1 MIAKSSGSYF
11 ASSAEGK
18 LPFSVRAAPL
28 GDSAMDVLEHSRERF
43 ESSPRA
49 LAAEF
54 AGFEPGPVLEELDGD
69 DIRIL

>member
-1 MIAKSSGSYF
+1 M
-11 ASSAEGK
+11 E
-18 LPFSVRAAPL
+18 
-28 GDSAMDVLEHSRERF
+28 VLEHSNERF

-49 LAAEF
+49 LAAEV